1 MLHMP
6 VQDQLFTRFSVL
18 IGPINHIKH
27 LISKERLP
35 FSIAYLTSLGLTLYF
50 SLGVSCPFLSYVNH
64 IKVDTQA
71 HSYLGS
77 LIGAIVQVRSSFP
90 TRPCPTIDHLP
101 LPGHCARLIRPRI
114 LPRGHPNAPLRRPD
128 GPPRRREPASLLT
141 RPSDYAAPPS
151 AGAPAYYIS
160 PMSATYRSAFVRST
174 RISQHAFLLSWTL
187 TFSLCAY
194 AAGAPD
200 TSKTDT
206 RSSNFVRRRRYIIT
220 YCTIVA
226 VAVTDMER
234 DLIQRA

>member
-1 MLHMP
+1 MP

-27 LISKERLP
+27 LVSKERLP

-50 SLGVSCPFLSYVNH
+50 SLGVSCSFLSYVNR

-77 LIGAIVQVRSSFP
+77 LIGAIVQVRCSFP
-90 TRPCPTIDHLP
+90 TCPCPAIDYLR
-101 LPGHCARLIRPRI
+101 LPGHCACLIRPRI
-114 LPRGHPNAPLRRPD
+114 FPRGHSNSPLRRPD

-160 PMSATYRSAFVRST
+160 PMSESATYRRAFVRST

-206 RSSNFVRRRRYIIT
+206 QQQLRVAVVATLLT

-226 VAVTDMER
+226 VAITDMER